1 MDMGETMLKM
11 TGKHGQ
17 ILITAVVIMFAF
29 PLFSIG
35 KEMGRDWYCP
45 DPAGHK
51 SYVKHLKLHLDH
63 EAGAIA
69 DMLGEVYCDASLT
82 KEEKRAKTINILDK
96 YLSKEKVG
104 PGIGD

>member
-1 MDMGETMLKM
+1 MLKRAEKY
-11 TGKHGQ
+11 GR
-17 ILITAVVIMFAF
+17 ILIAAIVIAFAF
-29 PLFSIG
+29 PLLSGG
-35 KEMGRDWYCP
+35 KEKGHDWYCP
-45 DPAGHK
+45 DPAGHE

-69 DMLGEVYCDASLT
+69 DLLGEVYCDASLT
-82 KEEKRAKTINILDK
+82 KEEKRAKTIKILDK